1 MTATWWRR
9 NRLWLAL
16 LLPLL
21 LLALSASA
29 YRWANLYRPW
39 HWSERVWPRAATGTL
54 HQTYVGS
61 DGQQYRRDVTVTVD
75 GVTPVNV
82 WEDGAAAPGA
92 RLWRVDLH
100 LAAPPDQPLNGCE
113 ILLVDVA
120 GHRYRA
126 GGPGMVAADPDER
139 FWSGT
144 ATTCVPEE
152 TPGPD
157 WSAFTLSQPEVPRP
171 AAWDYA
177 TAAVMPPDA
186 EPVGVIVRWGMP
198 TYLELEVPG

>member
-100 LAAPPDQPLNGCE
+100 LAAPPDQP
-113 ILLVDVA
+113 
-120 GHRYRA
+120 
-126 GGPGMVAADPDER
+126 
-139 FWSGT
+139 S
-144 ATTCVPEE
+144 
-152 TPGPD
+152 
-157 WSAFTLSQPEVPRP
+157 
-171 AAWDYA
+171 
-177 TAAVMPPDA
+177 TAARSCSWTSPDIGTGRVA
-186 EPVGVIVRWGMP
+186 PAWWPQTP
-198 TYLELEVPG
+198 TRGSGRGRRRRVSLRRRPGRTGPLSP